1 MKWKILNRQTAYDG
15 FFKLD
20 VCSVKYDK
28 YQGGE
33 LEVKRE
39 LFRRG
44 DAVAVLLY
52 DPVNDKVVM
61 IEQFRIGAIDD
72 EQGPW
77 MLEIVAG
84 IVEEGESPQDVA
96 RRECKEEAG
105 IELHSFESIYSF
117 YASPGG
123 SSEKIYLLCGLLDS
137 NDIGGFHGL
146 DHEGEDIKVSVMD
159 YQAVADLLHANEIA
173 AAIPLIALQWLELN
187 RERLKIE
194 SFVM

>member
-1 MKWKILNRQTAYDG
+1 
-15 FFKLD
+15 
-20 VCSVKYDK
+20 
-28 YQGGE
+28 
-33 LEVKRE
+33 
-39 LFRRG
+39 
-44 DAVAVLLY
+44 
-52 DPVNDKVVM
+52 M

-84 IVEEGESPQDVA
+84 MVEEGESLQDVA

-105 IELHSFESIYSF
+105 IDIHGFENIYSF

-137 NDIGGFHGL
+137 NDIGGYHGL
-146 DHEGEDIKVSVMD
+146 EHEGEDIKVCVMD
-159 YQAVADLLHANEIA
+159 YQEIADLLHANEIA